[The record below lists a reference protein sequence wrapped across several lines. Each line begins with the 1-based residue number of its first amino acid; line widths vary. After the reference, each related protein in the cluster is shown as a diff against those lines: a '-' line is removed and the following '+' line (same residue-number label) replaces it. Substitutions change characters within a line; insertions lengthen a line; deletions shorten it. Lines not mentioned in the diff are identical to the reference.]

1 MPQTART
8 LPNYN
13 VKNVGRPGVAQP
25 GTVTTYATDRV
36 EQVLIILTV
45 ALLPL
50 QEYVPAFGGFSI
62 MYLLFAA
69 QAGYVLSKRPECVQK
84 TWLHPLFLA
93 VYVFILIGWVME
105 FIRLNP
111 YYDEVSRMLQTFAG
125 GIFLASICR
134 DRNAMRMAMYGYL
147 ASGMLFAL
155 NLLFNSYGTLSS
167 AGAVDYGEADRVRA
181 AVFEDNPL
189 QYNLN
194 GMAFLTAQGAGVAL
208 AMALTTRARL
218 SQCFY
223 YGVALLCFVATFLPM
238 SRSGIGILMGICA
251 SVVLKYGI
259 GRIKTLLIGILAVA
273 VLVVA
278 VPPAVWSRFT
288 FSTEVNETTGKM
300 EGRAQ
305 VYTAFFHHFS
315 EFAVS
320 GVGQGNFVGA
330 WGNASMYGNGRGKVS
345 GAHNVF
351 FQMMIYWGFPALVG
365 LLGIIWQAY
374 CALPGRYSN
383 DGLAIGVLVV
393 AVSLLF
399 WSFTVHNLYAKEFGM
414 GVGLL
419 VAGRVWIWPEPSAL
433 RLRYRRAQKVQ
444 AQAPSN
450 RLR

>member
-1 MPQTART
+1 MQETAKPLVRFRAT
-8 LPNYN
+8 NLD
-13 VKNVGRPGVAQP
+13 RAQP
-25 GTVTTYATDRV
+25 AEPAALSRYATDRV
-36 EQVLIILTV
+36 EQILILATV

-50 QEYVPAFGGFSI
+50 QEYIPALGGFSI

-69 QAGYVLSKRPECVQK
+69 QAGYVFSKRPECVRK

-93 VYVFILIGWVME
+93 VYVFILIGVVME

-134 DRNAMRMAMYGYL
+134 DRKAMRMAMYGYL

-208 AMALTTRARL
+208 GLALTTRARML
-218 SQCFY
+218 QFFY
-223 YGVALLCFVATFLPM
+223 YGVTLLCFVATFLPM

-273 VLVVA
+273 VLVVL
-278 VPPAVWSRFT
+278 VPPAVWSRFS
-288 FSTEVNETTGKM
+288 FSTEVNETSGKM
-300 EGRAQ
+300 EGRAH

-365 LLGIIWQAY
+365 LFGIIWQGY
-374 CALPGRYSN
+374 HALPDRYSN

-399 WSFTVHNLYAKEFGM
+399 WSLTVHNLYAKEFGM

-419 VAGRVWIWPEPSAL
+419 VAGRVWIWPGGSAS
-433 RLRYRRAQKVQ
+433 RPGFGRGQKNQFAPNRR
-444 AQAPSN
+444 P
-450 RLR
+450 